1 MKHCKFCNTKKVISE
16 FSKDKYQKDNLKSKC
31 KICEKQYR
39 QENKIKIS
47 SRMQLYNDKYRK
59 ENKDKRNADKS
70 KRRASI
76 LKRTPPWITRE
87 HKKEIIDFYKSAIT
101 LSNTTGIKHHV
112 DHIIPLCGKN
122 VSGLHVPWNL
132 QVIPAVENQ
141 KKSNKF

>member
-39 QENKIKIS
+39 Q
-47 SRMQLYNDKYRK
+47 